1 VICLTCAA
9 EYTDECCPQR
19 TDRTI
24 RKIAEALGYHERR
37 QFFVEKVSGT
47 HFLKITDTVSW
58 GTCHPAKIHLV
69 NIGGERGLISA
80 VGAKVVARIVSG
92 TDDPDPRALRILTDY
107 LEEEWT
113 KIGAADAAREAA
125 RKDMV
130 SGVQGAAVAT
140 VQGGAGGGGGG
151 LGGAGKGQWNP
162 VEAEYVRKDHVHCI
176 GGSGGPVGE
185 SGTTKEDMGIWNPT
199 GEVNGGAS
207 PDTMS
212 SYPMTKP
219 VLRCH
224 LCGLDDPSDPC
235 PTCHRVFN
243 LFVDGLDVVFK
254 NHGIQVRVNAEIGP
268 SSSTMCFW
276 GPKELLLRVRMNDKG
291 GIFSW
296 ENWQMVKNRVL
307 TPRNADIRE
316 VGGDVF
322 RLIQS
327 ASSSRGGKDKDVY
340 MNLFIKAASDA
351 VEDDITSCKDNLN
364 RIVGFGAKP
373 QEEQKPSG
381 FDAKTAEAIT
391 SLYAAAAQATIDGEY
406 PFAMN
411 EGSLKEQ
418 GKWRLFVQSHPH
430 LFWSESSAGKSIAN
444 LPTEYFPSGEASW
457 PRCIDKDGN
466 VSGDLLDTLYEFY
479 ERMREK
485 SSDYEDPYERI
496 VRKDFAAKAES
507 GFMFLG
513 YVDGK
518 VLRFPWDKP
527 NKASIMDAIEKRMLH
542 FVGVQDGETS
552 VVVYADA
559 LAVFQDM
566 FLPKDDS
573 ELWGSP
579 CD

>member
-1 VICLTCAA
+1 
-9 EYTDECCPQR
+9 
-19 TDRTI
+19 
-24 RKIAEALGYHERR
+24 
-37 QFFVEKVSGT
+37 
-47 HFLKITDTVSW
+47 
-58 GTCHPAKIHLV
+58 
-69 NIGGERGLISA
+69 
-80 VGAKVVARIVSG
+80 
-92 TDDPDPRALRILTDY
+92 
-107 LEEEWT
+107 
-113 KIGAADAAREAA
+113 
-125 RKDMV
+125 
-130 SGVQGAAVAT
+130 
-140 VQGGAGGGGGG
+140 
-151 LGGAGKGQWNP
+151 
-162 VEAEYVRKDHVHCI
+162 
-176 GGSGGPVGE
+176 
-185 SGTTKEDMGIWNPT
+185 
-199 GEVNGGAS
+199 
-207 PDTMS
+207 
-212 SYPMTKP
+212 
-219 VLRCH
+219 
-224 LCGLDDPSDPC
+224 
-235 PTCHRVFN
+235 
-243 LFVDGLDVVFK
+243 
-254 NHGIQVRVNAEIGP
+254 
-268 SSSTMCFW
+268 MCFW

-479 ERMREK
+479 ERLREK
-485 SSDYEDPYERI
+485 ALPYSIYRMI
-496 VRKDFAAKAES
+496 VRKDFEAKNVDM
-507 GFMFLG
+507 FMYLG
-513 YVDGK
+513 GK
-518 VLRFPWDKP
+518 GGHVVRIPWSTS
-527 NKASIMDAIEKRMLH
+527 NKSSILAAIEFAMDSSMRIGNMDSSVALFAIML
-542 FVGVQDGETS
+542 
-552 VVVYADA
+552 AI
-559 LAVFQDM
+559 FQDM
-566 FLPKDDS
+566 FAPKDDS
-573 ELWGSP
+573 ALWGSS

>member
-1 VICLTCAA
+1 MICLTCAA

-296 ENWQMVKNRVL
+296 EDWQMVKNRVL

-322 RLIQS
+322 RLIQK
-327 ASSSRGGKDKDVY
+327 ASSSRGGKGKDVY
-340 MNLFIKAASDA
+340 MNLFVKAASDA
-351 VEDDITSCKDNLN
+351 VEDEIISKDNLD
-364 RIVGFGAKP
+364 RILKLGAKL
-373 QEEQKPSG
+373 QEDQKPSG
-381 FDAKTAEAIT
+381 LDAKTAEDIT

-406 PFAMN
+406 PYAMN
-411 EGSLKEQ
+411 EGSLEEQ

-479 ERMREK
+479 ERLREK
-485 SSDYEDPYERI
+485 ALPYSIYRMI
-496 VRKDFAAKAES
+496 VRKDFEAKNVDM
-507 GFMFLG
+507 FMYLG
-513 YVDGK
+513 GK
-518 VLRFPWDKP
+518 GGHVVRIPWSTS
-527 NKASIMDAIEKRMLH
+527 NKSSILAAIEFAMDSSMRIGNMDSSVALFAIML
-542 FVGVQDGETS
+542 
-552 VVVYADA
+552 AI
-559 LAVFQDM
+559 FQDM
-566 FLPKDDS
+566 FAPKDDS
-573 ELWGSP
+573 ALWGSS